1 MDNKQVA
8 EKIYKNLIT
17 GEAFEQVDNDYM
29 EYIFKSGN
37 IQRDSTMDK
46 LVKDIILYSVSIT
59 REYENPNEWLIG
71 FQLSVNKNNQQCKDC
86 GKMF

>member
-59 REYENPNEWLIG
+59 REYENPNE
-71 FQLSVNKNNQQCKDC
+71 
-86 GKMF
+86 

>member
-29 EYIFKSGN
+29 EYIFKSGD

-59 REYENPNEWLIG
+59 REYENPNE
-71 FQLSVNKNNQQCKDC
+71 
-86 GKMF
+86 

>member
-29 EYIFKSGN
+29 EYIFKSGD

-46 LVKDIILYSVSIT
+46 LVKCLILYSVSIT
-59 REYENPNEWLIG
+59 REYENPNE
-71 FQLSVNKNNQQCKDC
+71 
-86 GKMF
+86 

>member
-1 MDNKQVA
+1 MCLIMDNKQVA

-59 REYENPNEWLIG
+59 REYENPNE
-71 FQLSVNKNNQQCKDC
+71 
-86 GKMF
+86 